1 MNQSSRAQSFANS
14 SFSNDAASSFRFDA
28 VRRGEILHRAM
39 LFFGGKPCRMYLPDM
54 VAQGNVNGT
63 KRKNQMVARGVSTRM
78 WNVLIDCL
86 PVLLSILKN
95 KEI

>member
-1 MNQSSRAQSFANS
+1 
-14 SFSNDAASSFRFDA
+14 
-28 VRRGEILHRAM
+28 
-39 LFFGGKPCRMYLPDM
+39 MYLPDM
-54 VAQGNVNGT
+54 VAQGNVNGA
-63 KRKNQMVARGVSTRM
+63 KRKKQMVARGVSTRM